1 MVCVLEQCL
10 RNNQA
15 GGNFQCVRSWPR
27 DKLCSE
33 EPESNQLRRG
43 RGTGKRKPQKSS
55 KEQGEP
61 RMIHSN
67 LHAQAQA
74 GFKPVH
80 YQEEKTLRRN
90 FSIIIN

>member
-1 MVCVLEQCL
+1 MDKEQKPQKEGNKVCVLEQCL

-33 EPESNQLRRG
+33 EPESNQLRQG

-55 KEQGEP
+55 SAKSRESPE
-61 RMIHSN
+61 
-67 LHAQAQA
+67 
-74 GFKPVH
+74 
-80 YQEEKTLRRN
+80 
-90 FSIIIN
+90 